1 MKLFISADIE
11 GTAGIADWGETSP
24 GNSLY
29 DNYFVKQMTKEVSSA
44 CKGALESP
52 PGGSGRRDS
61 RGRVP
66 PR

>member
-11 GTAGIADWGETSP
+11 GTAGHCRLGRNKP

-44 CKGALESP
+44 CKGALEK
-52 PGGSGRRDS
+52 RRIRNS
-61 RGRVP
+61 Y
-66 PR
+66 